1 MFRFKEYTLIPGQTL
16 EIVEHRRCNSKLG
29 VNWMHFWPLS
39 QLPHGYSCVFV
50 LGESTYILRL
60 LNDPF
65 LPGSLNSSPQGDLHR
80 SADLVSS

>member
-1 MFRFKEYTLIPGQTL
+1 
-16 EIVEHRRCNSKLG
+16 
-29 VNWMHFWPLS
+29 MHFWPLS